1 MTYRVLI
8 VDDEPAVRRALERA
22 LRHFGY
28 EAISA
33 GGGDSAYEV
42 LAHDQFDAILLDV
55 RMPLM
60 AGDTLFLAIVRRW
73 PELRNRIILM
83 SGDATSAARGWSAEL
98 KSRPLLDKPFDF
110 ETLHQTIQ
118 AVLEESARS
127 RSEPKLGNGQA

>member
-28 EAISA
+28 DAVSA

-42 LAHDQFDAILLDV
+42 LAHDHFDAILLDI

-60 AGDTLFLAIVRRW
+60 SGDTLFLAIVRRW
-73 PELRNRIILM
+73 PELRHRIILM
-83 SGDATSAARGWSAEL
+83 SGDLESATQGWSEEL
-98 KSRPLLDKPFDF
+98 RSRPRLSKPFTF
-110 ETLHQTIQ
+110 QTLHQAIHE
-118 AVLEESARS
+118 VLPDESAR
-127 RSEPKLGNGQA
+127 REPKLGNGSA

>member
-28 EAISA
+28 EAVSA

-42 LAHDQFDAILLDV
+42 LAHDRFDAILLDI

-60 AGDTLFLAIVRRW
+60 SGDTLFVAIVRRW
-73 PELRNRIILM
+73 PELKDRIILM
-83 SGDATSAARGWSAEL
+83 SGDAESASRDWSEEL
-98 KSRPLLDKPFDF
+98 KSRPLLDKPFNF
-110 ETLHQTIQ
+110 ETLHQTIR
-118 AVLEESARS
+118 AVLPDESARS
-127 RSEPKLGNGQA
+127 RPKRGNGQG

>member
-1 MTYRVLI
+1 MLI

-33 GGGDSAYEV
+33 SGGDSAYEV
-42 LAHDQFDAILLDV
+42 LANDTFDAILLDI

-60 AGDTLFLAIVRRW
+60 AGDTLFVAIVRRW
-73 PELRNRIILM
+73 PELRHRIILM
-83 SGDATSAARGWSAEL
+83 SGDADSAARGWSAEL
-98 KSRPLLDKPFDF
+98 KSRPLLDKPFNF

-118 AVLEESARS
+118 SVLEESAQSQS
-127 RSEPKLGNGQA
+127 RPKLGNGQA